1 MSTAGRAALTLA
13 MERSWQTLVSVRD
26 ELKDQGLGM
35 AAARLSRLCTE
46 LDDLRAVL
54 VQRAPA
60 AGELSEALAG
70 ELAKRATMHAEGV
83 MPEVER
89 RWVSGEDP
97 RTAVVAAI
105 ASGFVVGYG
114 ACLDDSRPAKSVFR
128 DRGRSKGARK

>member
-70 ELAKRATMHAEGV
+70 ELAKRATLYAEQA
-83 MPEVER
+83 VER
-89 RWVSGEDP
+89 VDLETPDP
-97 RTAVVAAI
+97 MMPITEAI